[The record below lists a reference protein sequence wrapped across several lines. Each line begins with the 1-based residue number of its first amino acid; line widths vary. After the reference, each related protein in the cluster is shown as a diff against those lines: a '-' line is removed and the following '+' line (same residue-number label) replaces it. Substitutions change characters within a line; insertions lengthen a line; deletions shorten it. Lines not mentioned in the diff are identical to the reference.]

1 MGLIQLPIGLVE
13 RNHRTKMMVVS
24 MSALCAVFATIVVVQ
39 AEPLANAQPG
49 YGHGYYGKR
58 EAEPSYGYYGYGY
71 YGKREAEPGYGY
83 RGYHGKRE
91 AEPSYYGGY
100 YGKRSAE

>member
-24 MSALCAVFATIVVVQ
+24 MSALCAVFATTVVVQ

-71 YGKREAEPGYGY
+71 YGKRSAEPGHYGW
-83 RGYHGKRE
+83 
-91 AEPSYYGGY
+91 Y
-100 YGKRSAE
+100 YGKRSAEPSYGYYGYGYYG